1 MGCDSMGPRNLFE
14 DPAGRLCRCPGFVVA
29 AALFLATLLILIEN
43 FASRGAG
50 GGPGVQKLMRVVHL
64 ALVEFV
70 ICCLPRSHRNKRCFV
85 VALHLE

>member
-1 MGCDSMGPRNLFE
+1 MGPRNLFE

-50 GGPGVQKLMRVVHL
+50 EGGRGPEINEGCPLG
-64 ALVEFV
+64 A
-70 ICCLPRSHRNKRCFV
+70 C
-85 VALHLE
+85 